1 LLKKK
6 PPQGVAFL
14 LLIVGGASAAVDMHL
29 LPMADLALPEEVLRS
44 ASS

>member
-6 PPQGVAFL
+6 PPDGVAFL
-14 LLIVGGASAAVDMHL
+14 LLIVGGASAAVDMDL
-29 LPMADLALPEEVLRS
+29 LPTAVLALPDEVLRS